1 MELFSVSHAF
11 SNYLPNYKDQE
22 YKENG
27 LYFAESC
34 VLVRDA
40 QMTGKPCNNTK
51 QSSVKVLRH
60 MKYGAII
67 LIVGR

>member
-11 SNYLPNYKDQE
+11 NNYLANYKDQE

-27 LYFAESC
+27 LYSAESC

-40 QMTGKPCNNTK
+40 QMTGKPCNN
-51 QSSVKVLRH
+51 
-60 MKYGAII
+60 
-67 LIVGR
+67 